1 MSDLGYYILLSLT
14 VEYAPVVRM
23 HFSTSFATLLAV
35 ATAVSAAQI
44 PVTVGG
50 NGTLTFN
57 PTNVTANAGDV
68 LVFTL

>member
-1 MSDLGYYILLSLT
+1 MRLS
-14 VEYAPVVRM
+14 APL
-23 HFSTSFATLLAV
+23 ATLLAV

-57 PTNVTANAGDV
+57 PTNVTAAAGDV
-68 LVFTL
+68 IVFTL